1 MLRPEKVIVRDCD
14 GQWRIRDD
22 SAFEWSG
29 KGKACGNQ
37 EKQCNQHRPIR
48 IFIV

>member
-1 MLRPEKVIVRDCD
+1 MLRPEKVIVRNCD

-37 EKQCNQHRPIR
+37 EKQCNQHRPIKV
-48 IFIV
+48 FIV